1 MKIIE
6 LNKINDPR
14 GNLTFLQN
22 NEQIPFRIE
31 RTYWLYDVPGGEL
44 REGHAFK
51 KNKEFIIALSGS
63 FDIEIQYEE
72 NCKVYTLNRPYKGLY
87 IPNLKWRRITNFS
100 TNSVALIV
108 SSTKFDTN
116 DYIKNLETLKKLTF
130 E

>member
-31 RTYWLYDVPGGEL
+31 RTYWLYEVPGGEL

-72 NCKVYTLNRPYKGLY
+72 NYKVYTLNRPYKGLY

-116 DYIKNLETLKKLTF
+116 DYIKDLETLKKLTF